1 MLVLA
6 RDGGLTLDPFWASV
20 GLVFLAER
28 LVTVRRGGW
37 RAQLLALPLVVE
49 LVYDLF
55 VQAVFVR
62 SLADVLRR
70 REATWHHV
78 AAPATT

>member
-1 MLVLA
+1 
-6 RDGGLTLDPFWASV
+6 
-20 GLVFLAER
+20 VFLAER

-37 RAQLLALPLVVE
+37 RAVLLALPLVVE

-55 VQAVFVR
+55 IQAVFVR
-62 SLADVLRR
+62 SLLDVLRR

-78 AAPATT
+78 AAPATA